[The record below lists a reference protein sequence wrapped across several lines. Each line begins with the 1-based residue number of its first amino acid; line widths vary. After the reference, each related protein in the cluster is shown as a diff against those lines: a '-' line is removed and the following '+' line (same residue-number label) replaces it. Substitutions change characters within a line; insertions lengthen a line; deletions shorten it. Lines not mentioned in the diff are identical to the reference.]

1 MESFWDGNIQY
12 LPNSLVEQI
21 TQSSH
26 QNTDIQ
32 IEYSKSNH
40 PILKIDNYYLHS
52 KQDPI
57 REVKRL
63 VDELPFDQSERVY
76 LFLGAGLGYIIHC
89 ALEKD
94 ELISGVW
101 LEYSPAVLK
110 KALETIDFS
119 DLLKSN
125 RLKILLSPIQEE
137 DLYNAF
143 RGKSTVPVTFVPH
156 RGSLQWQEK
165 NYNRLRLIA
174 EGFFHKKDVNLA
186 TLVRFEKIWTKNMIH
201 NLTETLRF
209 HPVSSLFDIARDIPI
224 LVVGAG
230 PSLSDSLEDIKKYQN
245 RFLILAVDTAVH
257 ILTRAG
263 IEPDLIYTVDPQ
275 ALNSAY
281 LEGYEGEAGLILDP
295 TSTYLTPRMEKL
307 TGQLKGFFTTSPFP
321 LTEILQKICSQPIG
335 SIPFGG
341 SVSTN
346 AYSLAKLMGGKPIY
360 LVGQDLGFTYGHAH
374 AKGAILEER
383 LNWKESRR
391 FRREIH
397 NHRQLT
403 ALPKHFEQSIGNHP
417 RKLQTNEKLII
428 FRNWFQE
435 NAKDAINLSKF
446 GLKIHNLK
454 ESDLATEFNSEDSE
468 ESINFIESAESV
480 HSESNVATCR
490 NKIKNILKENAN
502 WSTKELLRIEIE
514 KIQKEILDYLAPVKE
529 GLRLSEEIYS
539 LILNGNDDPRLL
551 QSKIQKM
558 NEVDEYV
565 SSRKNLGNILS
576 TSMQRVIFSV
586 TEGFESELSLEEK
599 ENPRIGIAKKSVLL
613 YQGLYDQSMSLKKQ
627 LSLALLRIQYLDNQ
641 SLSH

>member
-1 MESFWDGNIQY
+1 MESFWDRNIQY
-12 LPNSLVEQI
+12 LPDSLIEQI
-21 TQSSH
+21 TQSSQ
-26 QNTDIQ
+26 QNMDIQ

-40 PILKIDNYYLHS
+40 PILRIDNHYLHS

-76 LFLGAGLGYIIHC
+76 LFLGAGLGYIIHS

-94 ELISGVW
+94 KLISGVW
-101 LEYSPAVLK
+101 LEYSPTVLK

-125 RLKILLSPIQEE
+125 RLKILLAPIQEE

-165 NYNRLRLIA
+165 HYNRLRLIA

-186 TLVRFEKIWTKNMIH
+186 TLVRFEKIWTKNMIQ

-209 HPVSSLFDIARDIPI
+209 HPVSSLFEIAHAIPI

-230 PSLSDSLEDIKKYQN
+230 PSLSDSLTDIKKYKN
-245 RFLILAVDTAVH
+245 HFLILAVDTAVH
-257 ILTRAG
+257 ILTRDG

-281 LEGYEGEAGLILDP
+281 LEGYEGDAGLILDP
-295 TSTYLTPRMEKL
+295 TSTYLTPRLEKL

-321 LTEILQKICSQPIG
+321 LTELLQKISSQPIG

-346 AYSLAKLMGGKPIY
+346 AYSLAKLMGGDPIY
-360 LVGQDLGFTYGHAH
+360 LVGQDLGFTHGHAH

-391 FRREIH
+391 FRRELH

-403 ALPKHFEQSIGNHP
+403 ALPKHFEESIGNSSE
-417 RKLQTNEKLII
+417 RLQTNEKLII

-435 NAKDAINLSKF
+435 NAKDAINLSQF

-454 ESDLATEFNSEDSE
+454 ESDFAIEFDSKNSG
-468 ESINFIESAESV
+468 ESVKLIESKKSDQRELQVASV
-480 HSESNVATCR
+480 RS
-490 NKIKNILKENAN
+490 KIKNILQEKAN
-502 WSTKELLRIEIE
+502 WSTIQLLRNEIE
-514 KIQKEILDYLAPVKE
+514 KIQSEILEYISPVKE

-539 LILNGNDDPRLL
+539 LILKGKDDPRVL

-586 TEGFESELSLEEK
+586 TEGFESELSIAEK

-627 LSLALLRIQYLDNQ
+627 LSLALFRIQYLDNQ
-641 SLSH
+641 CPH